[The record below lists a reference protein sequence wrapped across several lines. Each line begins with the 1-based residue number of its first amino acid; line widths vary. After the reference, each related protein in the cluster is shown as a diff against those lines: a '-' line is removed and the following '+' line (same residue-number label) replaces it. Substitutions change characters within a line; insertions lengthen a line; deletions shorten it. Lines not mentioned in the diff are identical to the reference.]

1 MGPLGLRESHELALS
16 SLVQRRKG
24 YTSMKKWSIL
34 LVVFSLLLT
43 GQFVFAAEPAGEE
56 YVVKAGDQL
65 NKIAEEYL
73 DEPQSY
79 LVIVEATN
87 MKAKEDSH
95 FTAITDPNAIEVGQ
109 TLWIPTETG
118 MSTGQ
123 TAAAASSGL
132 TAGQAL
138 EMQLEGNRRY
148 VSGQSIHPNQ
158 TLERRAEVVGAQKPF
173 AAILS
178 CSDSRVPPE
187 ILFDQGIGDLF
198 VIRNAGNVSDDVVL
212 GSIEYGVANLAIP
225 LVVVLGHQSCGAVS
239 AATQSSEAPGHIE
252 DVVMAIQPAVE
263 KAKGQEGDLVTN
275 AISANVGLVVEEV
288 AGSEPILSEFVR
300 DHGVQ
305 VVGAVYSLE
314 NGTVELQK

>member
-1 MGPLGLRESHELALS
+1 
-16 SLVQRRKG
+16 
-24 YTSMKKWSIL
+24 MKKWSIL

-118 MSTGQ
+118 MNTGQ
-123 TAAAASSGL
+123 TTAAATSGL

-138 EMQLEGNRRY
+138 EMLLEGNRR
-148 VSGQSIHPNQ
+148 
-158 TLERRAEVVGAQKPF
+158 
-173 AAILS
+173 
-178 CSDSRVPPE
+178 
-187 ILFDQGIGDLF
+187 
-198 VIRNAGNVSDDVVL
+198 
-212 GSIEYGVANLAIP
+212 
-225 LVVVLGHQSCGAVS
+225 
-239 AATQSSEAPGHIE
+239 
-252 DVVMAIQPAVE
+252 
-263 KAKGQEGDLVTN
+263 
-275 AISANVGLVVEEV
+275 
-288 AGSEPILSEFVR
+288 
-300 DHGVQ
+300 
-305 VVGAVYSLE
+305 
-314 NGTVELQK
+314 

>member
-1 MGPLGLRESHELALS
+1 M
-16 SLVQRRKG
+16 RK
-24 YTSMKKWSIL
+24 WPIL
-34 LVVFSLLLT
+34 LAVFSLLLT
-43 GQFVFAAEPAGEE
+43 GSFVFAAEPAGEV
-56 YVVKAGDQL
+56 YVIKAGDQL
-65 NKIAEEYL
+65 NRIAEEHL
-73 DEPQSY
+73 DEAKAY
-79 LVIVEATN
+79 LAIVEATN
-87 MKAKEDSH
+87 MKAKEDTR
-95 FTAITDPNAIEVGQ
+95 FTVITDQNSIEVGQ
-109 TLWIPTETG
+109 MLWIPAETG

-123 TAAAASSGL
+123 TTAAASSGL

-138 EMQLEGNRRY
+138 EMLLEGNRRY
-148 VSGQSIHPNQ
+148 VSGESIHPNQ
-158 TLERRAEVVGAQKPF
+158 TLARRAEVVGVQKPF

-212 GSIEYGVANLAIP
+212 GSIEYGVANLGIP

-252 DVVMAIQPAVE
+252 DVVTAIQPAVE

-275 AISANVGLVVEEV
+275 AIRANVGLVVEEV
-288 AGSEPILSEFVR
+288 AGSEPILAELVK
-300 DHGVQ
+300 DHSVQ

-314 NGTVELQK
+314 NGTVEMQE